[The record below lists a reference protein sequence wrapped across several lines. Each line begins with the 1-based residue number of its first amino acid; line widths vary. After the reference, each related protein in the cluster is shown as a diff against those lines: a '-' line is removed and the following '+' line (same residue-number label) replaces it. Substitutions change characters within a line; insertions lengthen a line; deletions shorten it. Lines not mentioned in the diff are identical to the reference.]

1 MRQYA
6 KLFAA
11 ILTAL
16 HIAAIM
22 VGAAVAGPFEDA
34 EAAFRAGDETEGY
47 RLTHLAAEQ
56 GDVKAQTT
64 LGLFYS
70 NGRGVT
76 QSDVEA
82 TKWFRRAAEQGDDE
96 AQVDLAAA
104 YFFGVGVPQ
113 DYLEAHKWADLAVSR
128 APDEITHQSH
138 LVMLETIAQKL
149 NPEQIVEA
157 QKLAREWK
165 PKPER

>member
-96 AQVDLAAA
+96 AQFDLAAA
-104 YFFGVGVPQ
+104 YFLV
-113 DYLEAHKWADLAVSR
+113 LAFR
-128 APDEITHQSH
+128 RIT
-138 LVMLETIAQKL
+138 
-149 NPEQIVEA
+149 
-157 QKLAREWK
+157 
-165 PKPER
+165 

>member
-1 MRQYA
+1 
-6 KLFAA
+6 
-11 ILTAL
+11 
-16 HIAAIM
+16 M

-96 AQVDLAAA
+96 AQFDLAAA
-104 YFFGVGVPQ
+104 YFLV
-113 DYLEAHKWADLAVSR
+113 LAFR
-128 APDEITHQSH
+128 RITWRP
-138 LVMLETIAQKL
+138 T
-149 NPEQIVEA
+149 NGPT
-157 QKLAREWK
+157 
-165 PKPER
+165 